1 MLDTLLAYERD
12 LRQQKDDENS
22 IDRAWEKRRS
32 LEKTKTTLIINTRK
46 TYNAERK
53 LEKFDTQKRD
63 WTQEEQMKVLGK
75 KKNEII
81 VKSHDRQRH
90 ERIGQIEELKNIP

>member
-1 MLDTLLAYERD
+1 
-12 LRQQKDDENS
+12 
-22 IDRAWEKRRS
+22 
-32 LEKTKTTLIINTRK
+32 
-46 TYNAERK
+46 
-53 LEKFDTQKRD
+53 
-63 WTQEEQMKVLGK
+63 MKVLGK